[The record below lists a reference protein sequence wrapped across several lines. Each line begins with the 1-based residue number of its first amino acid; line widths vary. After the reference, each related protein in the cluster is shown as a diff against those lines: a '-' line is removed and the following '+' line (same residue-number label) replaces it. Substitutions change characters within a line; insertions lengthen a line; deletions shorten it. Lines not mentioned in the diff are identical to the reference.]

1 MQGIMA
7 MNCQQLAQLGITSS
21 QLSSLALLSSLTGV
35 SQASVQAQA
44 RKQAEFEQNYLRDL
58 IGGNT
63 AGASSK
69 AQPSSSSTASGMTSK
84 QSTTQQ
90 QSSATSNKIQN
101 LGLQKTV
108 AFKAK
113 PTQPTGVS
121 QARKPGT
128 GNPMPQLKSTTV
140 TKFPGATVT
149 PVSVPS
155 SSNTSG
161 LSSSM
166 SSTVQKLSS
175 SGVTLSKP
183 SGTSMPRNLPQGVSV
198 TSNKAP
204 SSPDLAKKFPHLNI
218 TNLAENS
225 QTAKAE

>member
-1 MQGIMA
+1 

-21 QLSSLALLSSLTGV
+21 QLSSLALLSSVTGV

-63 AGASSK
+63 AAASSK

-90 QSSATSNKIQN
+90 QTSSSSNKIQN

-183 SGTSMPRNLPQGVSV
+183 SGTSMPRNFPQGESVS
-198 TSNKAP
+198 SNQQP
-204 SSPDLAKKFPHLNI
+204 NPDLAKKFPHLNI
-218 TNLAENS
+218 TNLASRDLKQLRS
-225 QTAKAE
+225 Q

>member
-1 MQGIMA
+1 
-7 MNCQQLAQLGITSS
+7 
-21 QLSSLALLSSLTGV
+21 
-35 SQASVQAQA
+35 
-44 RKQAEFEQNYLRDL
+44 
-58 IGGNT
+58 
-63 AGASSK
+63 
-69 AQPSSSSTASGMTSK
+69 MTSK

-113 PTQPTGVS
+113 PTQPIGAS

-155 SSNTSG
+155 SSNTS

-198 TSNKAP
+198 SSNQQ

-218 TNLAENS
+218 TNL
-225 QTAKAE
+225 